1 MSKRRTAALA
11 VAILIGGGPAVA
23 TADVVQDWNAHALAA
38 TNAQNPFL
46 QARSIAIVQLAVF
59 EAVNAV
65 VGDYERYLGTVSA
78 PVGASVGAAAIEAA
92 YRALLGL
99 GVGGSLGAAYTAALA
114 AIPDGQ
120 PKADGIAVGR
130 LAAQSMLA
138 NRTGDGASPAAF
150 FAPNSSDPGV
160 WRPYAG
166 CPVVNGVQAGILFH
180 WQNLRPFGI
189 DNSSQFRSAPPPQ
202 LQTGRYARDYKET
215 MDVGELNSALRSWDR
230 ADVAR
235 YFAAAA
241 AVHVWSQAA
250 SQVMTEKGTS
260 ISENARIFALIAMAV
275 SDGLVSSMETKYHYN
290 FWRPITAIRAGDT
303 DGNEKTAPDPGWTP
317 FIGTPCFPSYPSAHA
332 SASYAARKIVE
343 EILGGGN
350 HWITL
355 SHPNTPVTLSYT
367 KFSEIT
373 DDIDAAR
380 VYGGIHFR
388 FDQAA
393 GSVQGRAVGLY
404 VCQNNLRPISG
415 DSGTCRD

>member
-1 MSKRRTAALA
+1 MSKRRIAALA
-11 VAILIGGGPAVA
+11 VAILIGAGPEVA
-23 TADVVQDWNAHALAA
+23 TADIVQDWNAHALAA

-65 VGDYERYLGTVSA
+65 VGDYEPYVGTVSA
-78 PVGASVGAAAIEAA
+78 PVGASVDAAAIEAA
-92 YRALLGL
+92 YRALLGI

-120 PKADGIAVGR
+120 PKAEGIAVGG
-130 LAAQSMLA
+130 LAAQSVLA

-150 FAPNSSDPGV
+150 FAPASSDPGV
-160 WRPYAG
+160 WQPYAG
-166 CPVVNGVQAGILFH
+166 CPVMNGVQVGILFH
-180 WQNLRPFGI
+180 WQNVLPFGI
-189 DNSSQFRSAPPPQ
+189 GSSSQFRSAPPPQ
-202 LQTGRYARDYKET
+202 LQTGRYARDYTES
-215 MDVGELNSALRSWDR
+215 MAVGELNSAVRPSDR

-250 SQVMTEKGTS
+250 SQVMTQKGTS

-275 SDGLVSSMETKYHYN
+275 SDALVSSMETKYHYS
-290 FWRPITAIRAGDT
+290 FWRPITAIRAGDS
-303 DGNEKTAPDPGWTP
+303 DANEKTAPDPGWTP

-332 SASYAARKIVE
+332 SASYAARKIVV
-343 EILGGGN
+343 EILGGGH

-355 SHPNTPVTLSYT
+355 SHPNAPVTLSYT
-367 KFSEIT
+367 KFNEIT
-373 DDIDAAR
+373 DDIDDAR

-393 GSVQGRAVGLY
+393 GAVQGGAVGLF
-404 VCQNNLRPISG
+404 VCQNNLRPVSG
-415 DSGTCRD
+415 DSGTCQ

>member
-11 VAILIGGGPAVA
+11 VAILIGGGPAA
-23 TADVVQDWNAHALAA
+23 AAADVVQDWNAYALAA

-65 VGDYERYLGTVSA
+65 TGDYEPYLGTVSA
-78 PVGASVGAAAIEAA
+78 PVGASVDAAAIEAA

-120 PKADGIAVGR
+120 AKADGIAVGL
-130 LAAQSMLA
+130 LAAQSLLA
-138 NRTGDGASPAAF
+138 HRTGDGASPAAF
-150 FAPNSSDPGV
+150 FAPHSSDPGV
-160 WRPYAG
+160 WQPYAG
-166 CPVVNGVQAGILFH
+166 CPVVNGVQVGILFH

-189 DNSSQFRSAPPPQ
+189 DSSSQFRSAPPPQ
-202 LQTGRYARDYKET
+202 LHAGRYALGYVET
-215 MDVGELNSALRSWDR
+215 MDVGELNSALRPRDR

-250 SQVMTEKGTS
+250 SQVMTQKGTS
-260 ISENARIFALIAMAV
+260 ISENARIFALIAMAM

-290 FWRPITAIRAGDT
+290 FWRPITAIRAGDD
-303 DGNEKTAPDPGWTP
+303 DGNDKTAPDPGWTP
-317 FIGTPCFPSYPSAHA
+317 FVGTPCFPSYPSAHA
-332 SASYAARKIVE
+332 SASYAARKIAV

-350 HWITL
+350 HFITL
-355 SHPNTPVTLSYT
+355 SHPNTPVTLTYT

-373 DDIDAAR
+373 DDIDDAR

-393 GSVQGRAVGLY
+393 GAVQGRAVGLY

-415 DSGTCRD
+415 DSGTCRE